1 MRSEDKEAKDNQL
14 FDCDMTTFMQLL
26 LLVLLL
32 GLSVVESFQ
41 QPVIFRTYSRR
52 IILKAI
58 DWNGEVVAEA
68 EDGRIKG
75 CEITPIS
82 ETEFTIKIDG
92 NEADL
97 GKFGAAVYKKITADA
112 KKQRFQGF
120 RPGTIPP
127 HLLPAYKSFA
137 MDEVARE
144 ATLEAMQQNNIRPFD
159 SARQEMMIEQISIP
173 SKPTKGKKKKD
184 TKKTDS
190 QEVDELIIAWETYST
205 MKDALTAGWEVG
217 LLI

>member
-1 MRSEDKEAKDNQL
+1 M
-14 FDCDMTTFMQLL
+14 
-26 LLVLLL
+26 
-32 GLSVVESFQ
+32 
-41 QPVIFRTYSRR
+41 
-52 IILKAI
+52 
-58 DWNGEVVAEA
+58 
-68 EDGRIKG
+68 
-75 CEITPIS
+75 
-82 ETEFTIKIDG
+82 
-92 NEADL
+92 
-97 GKFGAAVYKKITADA
+97 YKKITADA

-184 TKKTDS
+184 TKKT
-190 QEVDELIIAWETYST
+190 EVDELIIAWETYST